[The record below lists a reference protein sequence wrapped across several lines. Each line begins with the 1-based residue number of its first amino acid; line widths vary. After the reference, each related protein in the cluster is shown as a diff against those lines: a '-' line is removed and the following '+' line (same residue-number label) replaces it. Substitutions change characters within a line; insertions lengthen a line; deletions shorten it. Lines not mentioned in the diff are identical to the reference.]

1 MTRDTSN
8 TWLAGADQVTRYLSH
23 ADVVIV
29 ERERTMRLLGDLF
42 GYHFG
47 ERKGL
52 QILDLGG
59 GDGII
64 ADYLNERHPG
74 HAITLLDGSADML
87 QRARERLA
95 GKAITFVQQ
104 TFEEYVETEPA
115 DQTYDFVFSANALHH
130 LDLPAKSRVFAK
142 LFRELRFG
150 GALLIADVVKPVS
163 ERSERWQLAMW
174 RDWMN
179 ERLAQIG
186 AEVGE
191 YDGLPE
197 MAIAKPE
204 NKPSGLVDQLEL
216 LRRIGFRDV
225 DCFHKYGVFAVFGGT
240 K

>member
-1 MTRDTSN
+1 
-8 TWLAGADQVTRYLSH
+8 
-23 ADVVIV
+23 VVIV

-59 GDGII
+59 GDGLIT
-64 ADYLNERHPG
+64 AYLQERHPG

-87 QRARERLA
+87 QRARERLV
-95 GKAITFVQQ
+95 GQPITFVQQ
-104 TFEEYVETEPA
+104 TFEEYVEAEPA
-115 DQTYDFVFSANALHH
+115 DQRYDFIFSANALHH
-130 LDLPAKSRVFAK
+130 LDLPAKTLVFAK

-150 GALLIADVVKPVS
+150 GALLIADVVRPVS
-163 ERSERWQLAMW
+163 ERSELWQYAMW
-174 RDWMN
+174 QDWMN

-186 AEVGE
+186 GEVGE

-197 MAIAKPE
+197 RAKAKPE
-204 NKPSGLVDQLEL
+204 NKPSGLVEQLEL
-216 LRRIGFRDV
+216 LQRIGFRDV
-225 DCFHKYGVFAVFGGT
+225 DCFHKYGVFALFGGT